1 MTCLQ
6 LVSLIDRNLCFGFT
20 GGVWLVHLCA
30 FRGHNCALT
39 RAQRCPCLGA
49 IVPFLRHFTILA
61 KQEQLLGILF
71 SCFLIIGNVSSGIY
85 IKCMWWVLEK
95 SLQQRKF
102 KIGMRFYPSPFI
114 FSPGMPINTG
124 GLRVKGK
131 NAPFITLHRSSS
143 FLCKRLRV
151 YTLHNWKKQ

>member
-20 GGVWLVHLCA
+20 GGAWLVHLCA

-85 IKCMWWVLEK
+85 IKCMWWVLKK
-95 SLQQRKF
+95 SLQQRKL

-143 FLCKRLRV
+143 FLSFFAL
-151 YTLHNWKKQ
+151 Y